1 MVTQPT
7 RLVVPLMLCI
17 LLAPPADAQDEGV
30 FAGSP
35 TDFLPL
41 QVGNQWTY
49 GHTYWNQV
57 YFFEYPWGQDFYW
70 AEPGSL
76 KRAVVR
82 AMFEIPG
89 YPYYPDMQN
98 GFLPDEPGFFEPEGA
113 FADEVFTIEI
123 THTEMI
129 EGQEYFVFS
138 DVEYDWPPVPNLF
151 LAGQKVRFSDEGT
164 LLFRWQ
170 GQDIPLYAFRDPDCC
185 SPEYPVLQNEN
196 LPVKQF
202 IDAFLSSPVNLLGDP
217 DLGLTRLELPPS
229 LSPALAASF
238 RVEFRGELKTRSYLD
253 LGSVVFLAGYGLVYY
268 SRWLPGYEDLA
279 LIFKSFENAILPISA
294 VIGGKKLEFSYP
306 DIEWSHVQPTSWGQL
321 KAHYGQRP

>member
-1 MVTQPT
+1 MKRTIIIV
-7 RLVVPLMLCI
+7 LALLFSLM
-17 LLAPPADAQDEGV
+17 PAAAQDDGV
-30 FAGSP
+30 FEGRP

-49 GHTYWNQV
+49 KQWYWNQV
-57 YFFEYPWGQDFYW
+57 YYFDFLYPLEQDFYW

-89 YPYYPDMQN
+89 YPFYPDMQN
-98 GFLPDEPGFFEPEGA
+98 GFLPDEPGFFEPEGTRA
-113 FADEVFTIEI
+113 SGEFTIQI

-151 LAGQKVRFSDEGT
+151 LAGQKVRFSDKGT

-196 LPVKQF
+196 LPVKQS
-202 IDAFLSSPVNLLGDP
+202 IDAFFFSRESTILGVP
-217 DLGLTRLELPPS
+217 PLGLASLELPPS

-238 RVEFRGELKTRSYLD
+238 GVEFREEPETPLF

-268 SRWLPGYEDLA
+268 YRWEPGYGDLV
-279 LIFKSFENAILPISA
+279 LLLKSFENAIFPVSA
-294 VIGGKKLEFSYP
+294 VIGDKKLEFSYTAT
-306 DIEWSHVQPTSWGQL
+306 EWEWTSVQPTSWGQL
-321 KAHYGQRP
+321 KARHRQRP

>member
-1 MVTQPT
+1 MKRTIIIV
-7 RLVVPLMLCI
+7 
-17 LLAPPADAQDEGV
+17 LALFFTLPPAAAQEEGV
-30 FAGSP
+30 FEGRP
-35 TDFLPL
+35 TNFLPL

-49 GHTYWNQV
+49 EHWYWNQV
-57 YFFEYPWGQDFYW
+57 YFFDFLYPLERDFYW

-98 GFLPDEPGFFEPEGA
+98 GFLPDEPGFFEPEGTLA
-113 FADEVFTIEI
+113 YEEFTIEI

-138 DVEYDWPPVPNLF
+138 DIEYDWPPVPNLF

-170 GQDIPLYAFRDPDCC
+170 GQDIPLYAFRDSDCC

-202 IDAFLSSPVNLLGDP
+202 IQSFFTPAENIRGVIEFLLY
-217 DLGLTRLELPPS
+217 RMEFPPS
-229 LSPALAASF
+229 LSQASVVSF
-238 RVEFRGELKTRSYLD
+238 GVEFREELKTRPYLH
-253 LGSVVFLAGYGLVYY
+253 LGSVGFLEGYGLLSYN
-268 SRWLPGYEDLA
+268 RFEPGYGDLA
-279 LIFKSFENAILPISA
+279 MIVKSFENDIRPVSAIID
-294 VIGGKKLEFSYP
+294 GKKLKFSYTP
-306 DIEWSHVQPTSWGQL
+306 IKWTSVQSTSWGQL
-321 KAHYGQRP
+321 KARHRQRP